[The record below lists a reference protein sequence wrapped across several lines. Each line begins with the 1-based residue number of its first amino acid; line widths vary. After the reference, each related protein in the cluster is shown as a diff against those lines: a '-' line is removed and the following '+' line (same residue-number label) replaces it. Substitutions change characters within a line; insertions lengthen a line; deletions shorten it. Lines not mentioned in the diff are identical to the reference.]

1 MTLEITGSEL
11 IKSKLID
18 APERS
23 GVYRMFDVNKQVI
36 YVGKAKNLK
45 KRLTNYIKSDL
56 DNKTLR
62 MIANTCF
69 LEYSIT
75 NSEVEALLLEAQLI
89 KKFQPKFNILLKDDK
104 SFPFIKLRLDHDFPQ
119 LLKYRG
125 KTLNDGKFF
134 GPFASPTEVNTT
146 LTELQKIFK
155 LRSCTDNCFNS
166 RTRPCLQYEIK
177 RCYAPCVGKIN
188 KEDYRDLV
196 TQVKDFLQGRT
207 KELQENLSKKMEE
220 LSSQMRF
227 EEAAEIR
234 DRIKALSYVQLK
246 AGVSDIVKDADIIAI
261 VEKNG
266 HYCVEVFLYR
276 AGQACG
282 NIPYFPTSTENST
295 KEEVLEYFLLQFYQ
309 KQQVPAEIII
319 NHEINDKE
327 NVIEAIK
334 KINNITKLN
343 IIIPISGGKANLVQ
357 NAAINAL
364 FSLEQYLKKFAKNQE
379 IMLEIKELFGLS
391 EIPERIEI
399 YDNSHIQGKFAVG
412 VMVVAGKAGFDKKEY
427 RVFSLSSR
435 TFPLSSRELVAGSS
449 TLINNLDPR
458 LRGEALLRRPVKSTV
473 SPCGLTT
480 GSIKTIKNTN
490 NFSIFNW
497 IPWLDHGMTEVKLIH
512 ATMPCGDDMTKG
524 DDYEMLRQ
532 VLTRRLTR
540 LKNEPHKLPN
550 LMIIDGDRG
559 HLGIV
564 KEVMD
569 KFEMNIPFVC
579 MSKGVDRNAG
589 LEQFHMTGKEVF
601 TLDKNLPI
609 MKYLQILRDEAHNFA
624 IKNHR
629 LGRSRAIKISSLDD
643 IEGVGETRKKAL
655 LHYFGSYKA
664 VCDATIDEL
673 AKVNGISRSLAEMIF
688 RALHKD

>member
-11 IKSKLID
+11 IKSKLTD
-18 APERS
+18 APERC

-125 KTLNDGKFF
+125 KTLSDGKFF
-134 GPFASPTEVNTT
+134 GPFASATEVNTT

-155 LRSCTDNCFNS
+155 LRSCTDNYFNS

-196 TQVKDFLQGRT
+196 VQVKDFLQGRT

-327 NVIEAIK
+327 NVIEAIE

-343 IIIPISGGKANLVQ
+343 IIIPISGGKAKLVQ

-379 IMLEIKELFGLS
+379 IMLEIKELFGLP

-427 RVFSLSSR
+427 RVFNINSHSL
-435 TFPLSSRELVAGSS
+435 LCHSRESGDPER
-449 TLINNLDPR
+449 LIDSR
-458 LRGEALLRRPVKSTV
+458 FRGNDINDA
-473 SPCGLTT
+473 
-480 GSIKTIKNTN
+480 
-490 NFSIFNW
+490 
-497 IPWLDHGMTEVKLIH
+497 
-512 ATMPCGDDMTKG
+512 KG

-540 LKNEPHKLPN
+540 LKNEPHKLPS
-550 LMIIDGDRG
+550 LMIIDGGKG
-559 HLGIV
+559 HLRLV

-629 LGRSRAIKISSLDD
+629 LGRSRAIKLSSLDD
-643 IEGVGETRKKAL
+643 IEGIGETRKKAL

-673 AKVNGISRSLAEMIF
+673 TKVNGINKSLAEMIF
-688 RALHKD
+688 NTLHKKN

>member
-1 MTLEITGSEL
+1 MIQDPVVKPWDDKCTIYMTLEITRSEL

-18 APERS
+18 VPERC
-23 GVYRMFDVNKQVI
+23 GVYRMFEVNKQVI

-125 KTLNDGKFF
+125 KILNDGKFF
-134 GPFASPTEVNTT
+134 GPFASATEVNTT

-155 LRSCTDNCFNS
+155 LRSCTDNYFNS

-177 RCYAPCVGKIN
+177 CCYAPCVGKIN
-188 KEDYRDLV
+188 KEDYMDLV
-196 TQVKDFLQGRT
+196 AQVKDFLQGRT
-207 KELQENLSKKMEE
+207 KALQENLSKKMEE

-246 AGVSDIVKDADIIAI
+246 AGVADIVKDTDIIAI

-319 NHEINDKE
+319 NHGINDRE

-343 IIIPISGGKANLVQ
+343 IIIPISGGKAKLVQ

-379 IMLEIKELFGLS
+379 IMLEIKELFGLP

-412 VMVVAGKAGFDKKEY
+412 VLVVAGKAGFDKKEY

-435 TFPLSSRELVAGSS
+435 DSSLLSHASPLSSCDLIAGSS
-449 TLINNLDPR
+449 TLTNPMDTVDKPR
-458 LRGEALLRRPVKSTV
+458 DDTRSTHNDAV
-473 SPCGLTT
+473 
-480 GSIKTIKNTN
+480 
-490 NFSIFNW
+490 
-497 IPWLDHGMTEVKLIH
+497 
-512 ATMPCGDDMTKG
+512 G

-532 VLTRRLTR
+532 VLIRRLTR
-540 LKNEPHKLPN
+540 LKNEQHKLPS
-550 LMIIDGDRG
+550 LMIIDGGKG

-589 LEQFHMTGKEVF
+589 IEQFHMTGKEVF
-601 TLDKNLPI
+601 TLDTNLPI

-629 LGRSRAIKISSLDD
+629 LGRSRAIKISSLDN

-673 AKVNGISRSLAEMIF
+673 TKVNGINKSLAELIF
-688 RALHKD
+688 RTLHKS

>member
-1 MTLEITGSEL
+1 MTLEVTGSEL

-18 APERS
+18 IPERY

-36 YVGKAKNLK
+36 YVGKAKKLK

-125 KTLNDGKFF
+125 KTLSDGKFF
-134 GPFASPTEVNTT
+134 GPFASSAEVNTT

-155 LRSCTDNCFNS
+155 LRSCTDNYFNS

-309 KQQVPAEIII
+309 KQQAPAEIII

-327 NVIEAIK
+327 NVLEAIK
-334 KINNITKLN
+334 KINDIAKLN
-343 IIIPISGGKANLVQ
+343 IIIPISGGKAKLVQ
-357 NAAINAL
+357 NARANAL

-379 IMLEIKELFGLS
+379 IMLEIKELFALS

-412 VMVVAGKAGFDKKEY
+412 VMVVAGKSGFDKKEY
-427 RVFSLSSR
+427 RIFSLSSR
-435 TFPLSSRELVAGSS
+435 GLTAGSS
-449 TLINNLDPR
+449 TSANNIEPAVKPR
-458 LRGEALLRRPVKSTV
+458 DD
-473 SPCGLTT
+473 
-480 GSIKTIKNTN
+480 TN
-490 NFSIFNW
+490 GTHNDI
-497 IPWLDHGMTEVKLIH
+497 V
-512 ATMPCGDDMTKG
+512 G
-524 DDYEMLRQ
+524 DDYDMLRQ

-540 LKNEPHKLPN
+540 LKNEPHKLPS
-550 LMIIDGDRG
+550 LMIIDGGKG

-589 LEQFHMTGKEVF
+589 LEQFHMVGKEVF
-601 TLDKNLPI
+601 TIDKNLSV

-629 LGRSRAIKISSLDD
+629 LGRSRAIKLSSLDD
-643 IEGVGETRKKAL
+643 IEGIGETRKKAL

-673 AKVNGISRSLAEMIF
+673 VKVNGISKSLAEMIF
-688 RALHKD
+688 RTLHKSQ

>member
-1 MTLEITGSEL
+1 MHMTLEITGSEL

-69 LEYSIT
+69 VEYSIT

-89 KKFQPKFNILLKDDK
+89 KKFQPKFNILLKDYK

-125 KTLNDGKFF
+125 KTLSDGKFF
-134 GPFASPTEVNTT
+134 GPFASSAEVNTT

-155 LRSCTDNCFNS
+155 LRSCTDNYFNS

-188 KEDYRDLV
+188 KEVYRDLV

-207 KELQENLSKKMEE
+207 KELQENLSRKMEE

-246 AGVSDIVKDADIIAI
+246 AGVSDVVKDADIIAI

-309 KQQVPAEIII
+309 KQHVPAEIII

-327 NVIEAIK
+327 VIEAIK
-334 KINNITKLN
+334 KINNILQLN
-343 IIIPISGGKANLVQ
+343 ITVPNKGGKAKLVQ
-357 NAAINAL
+357 NAETNAL

-379 IMLEIKELFGLS
+379 IMFEIKELFGLS

-412 VMVVAGKAGFDKKEY
+412 VMVVAGKVGFDKKEY
-427 RVFSLSSR
+427 RVFNVNAPSLVCH
-435 TFPLSSRELVAGSS
+435 SRESG
-449 TLINNLDPR
+449 ND
-458 LRGEALLRRPVKSTV
+458 G
-473 SPCGLTT
+473 
-480 GSIKTIKNTN
+480 IKN
-490 NFSIFNW
+490 
-497 IPWLDHGMTEVKLIH
+497 
-512 ATMPCGDDMTKG
+512 CGGDIKG

-532 VLTRRLTR
+532 VLTRRLAR
-540 LKNEPHKLPN
+540 LRQEPHKLPS
-550 LMIIDGDRG
+550 LMIIDGGKG
-559 HLGIV
+559 HLGVV

-569 KFEMNIPFVC
+569 KLEMNIPFVC

-589 LEQFHMTGKEVF
+589 LEQFHVIGKEVF
-601 TLDKNLPI
+601 TLDKNLPV

-643 IEGVGETRKKAL
+643 IEGVGATRKKAL

-673 AKVNGISRSLAEMIF
+673 AKVNGINKSLAEMIF
-688 RALHKD
+688 NVLHRKN

>member
-1 MTLEITGSEL
+1 MTMELTGNEL

-18 APERS
+18 IPERS
-23 GVYRMFDVNKQVI
+23 GVYRMFDANKQVI

-45 KRLTNYIKSDL
+45 KRLTNYIKTDL
-56 DNKTLR
+56 DTKTLR
-62 MIANTCF
+62 MVANTCS

-125 KTLNDGKFF
+125 RALNDGKFF
-134 GPFASPTEVNTT
+134 GPFASATEVNTT
-146 LTELQKIFK
+146 LSELQKIFK
-155 LRSCTDNCFNS
+155 LRSCTDNYFNS

-188 KEDYRDLV
+188 KKDYAELV
-196 TQVKDFLQGRT
+196 GQVKDFLQGRS

-220 LSSQMRF
+220 LSEQMRF

-246 AGVSDIVKDADIIAI
+246 AGITDIVKDADIIAI

-276 AGQACG
+276 IGQACG

-295 KEEVLEYFLLQFYQ
+295 KEEVLKHFLLQFYQ
-309 KQQVPAEIII
+309 KQQVPPEIII
-319 NHEINDKE
+319 NHEIDDKD
-327 NVIEAIK
+327 NIIEAIRN
-334 KINNITKLN
+334 INDFAKLSIT
-343 IIIPISGGKANLVQ
+343 IPASGGKLKLVQ
-357 NAAINAL
+357 NAQENAL

-379 IMLEIKELFGLS
+379 LMFEVKELFNLP
-391 EIPERIEI
+391 EIPERIEV

-412 VMVVAGKAGFDKKEY
+412 VMIVAGKSGFDKKEY

-435 TFPLSSRELVAGSS
+435 DSITGSS
-449 TLINNLDPR
+449 
-458 LRGEALLRRPVKSTV
+458 KSTNND
-473 SPCGLTT
+473 
-480 GSIKTIKNTN
+480 SISC
-490 NFSIFNW
+490 F
-497 IPWLDHGMTEVKLIH
+497 LDTVDK
-512 ATMPCGDDMTKG
+512 PRYDTKG

-540 LKNEPHKLPN
+540 LKQEPHRLPS
-550 LMIIDGDRG
+550 LMIIDGGKG

-564 KEVMD
+564 KEVMNKLQMD
-569 KFEMNIPFVC
+569 IPFVC
-579 MSKGVDRNAG
+579 MSKGPDRNAG
-589 LEQFHMTGKEVF
+589 LEQFHMVGREVF
-601 TLDKNLPI
+601 TLNKNLPL

-629 LGRSRAIKISSLDD
+629 LSRSRAIKVSSLDE
-643 IEGVGETRKKAL
+643 IEGIGDTRKKAL

-664 VCDATIDEL
+664 VSDATLDEL
-673 AKVNGISRSLAEMIF
+673 SKVKGISKSLAKMIF
-688 RALHKD
+688 NALHKN

>member
-1 MTLEITGSEL
+1 MTLEITGSAL

-89 KKFQPKFNILLKDDK
+89 KKFQPKFNILLKDYK

-125 KTLNDGKFF
+125 KTLSDGKFF
-134 GPFASPTEVNTT
+134 GPFVSSAEVNTT

-155 LRSCTDNCFNS
+155 LRSCTDNYFNS

-207 KELQENLSKKMEE
+207 KELQENLSRKMEA

-246 AGVSDIVKDADIIAI
+246 AGVSDVVKDADIIAI

-282 NIPYFPTSTENST
+282 NIPYFPTSTENSI

-309 KQQVPAEIII
+309 KQHVPAEIII

-327 NVIEAIK
+327 NVIEAIQ
-334 KINNITKLN
+334 KINNILQLN
-343 IIIPISGGKANLVQ
+343 ITVPNKGGKAKLVQ
-357 NAAINAL
+357 NAETNAL

-379 IMLEIKELFGLS
+379 IMFEIKELFGLS

-412 VMVVAGKAGFDKKEY
+412 VMVVAGKVGFDKKEY
-427 RVFSLSSR
+427 RVFNVNAPSLVCH
-435 TFPLSSRELVAGSS
+435 PRESG
-449 TLINNLDPR
+449 DPKR
-458 LRGEALLRRPVKSTV
+458 LMDARFRGN
-473 SPCGLTT
+473 G
-480 GSIKTIKNTN
+480 IKN
-490 NFSIFNW
+490 
-497 IPWLDHGMTEVKLIH
+497 
-512 ATMPCGDDMTKG
+512 CGGDIKG

-540 LKNEPHKLPN
+540 LRQEPHKLPS
-550 LMIIDGDRG
+550 LMIIDGGKG
-559 HLGIV
+559 HLGVV

-579 MSKGVDRNAG
+579 MSKKGVDRNAG
-589 LEQFHMTGKEVF
+589 LEQFHVIGKEVF
-601 TLDKNLPI
+601 TLDKNLPV

-673 AKVNGISRSLAEMIF
+673 AKVNGINKSLAEMIF
-688 RALHKD
+688 NVLHRKN

>member
-1 MTLEITGSEL
+1 MILEITGSEL

-18 APERS
+18 TPERC

-125 KTLNDGKFF
+125 KTLSDGKFF
-134 GPFASPTEVNTT
+134 GPFASATEVNTT

-155 LRSCTDNCFNS
+155 LRSCTDNYFNS

-196 TQVKDFLQGRT
+196 AQVKDFLQGRT

-220 LSSQMRF
+220 LSSQMCF

-343 IIIPISGGKANLVQ
+343 IIMPISGGKAKLVQ

-435 TFPLSSRELVAGSS
+435 NSSLSSHASLLSSRDLIAGSS
-449 TLINNLDPR
+449 SYFLDPV
-458 LRGEALLRRPVKSTV
+458 VK
-473 SPCGLTT
+473 PR
-480 GSIKTIKNTN
+480 
-490 NFSIFNW
+490 
-497 IPWLDHGMTEVKLIH
+497 
-512 ATMPCGDDMTKG
+512 DDIVG

-532 VLTRRLTR
+532 VLTRKLTR
-540 LKNEPHKLPN
+540 LKNEPHKLPS
-550 LMIIDGDRG
+550 LMIIDGGRG
-559 HLGIV
+559 HLSVV

-629 LGRSRAIKISSLDD
+629 LGRSRAIKLSSLDD
-643 IEGVGETRKKAL
+643 IEGIGETRKKAL

-673 AKVNGISRSLAEMIF
+673 TKVNGINKSLAEMIF
-688 RALHKD
+688 RTLHKSL

>member
-1 MTLEITGSEL
+1 MVKPWDDKCTKHMTLEVIGSEL

-18 APERS
+18 APERC

-89 KKFQPKFNILLKDDK
+89 KKFQPKFNIILKDDK

-134 GPFASPTEVNTT
+134 GPFASATEVNTT

-155 LRSCTDNCFNS
+155 LRSCTDNYFNS

-196 TQVKDFLQGRT
+196 AQVKDFLQGRT

-343 IIIPISGGKANLVQ
+343 IIIPISGGKAKLVQ

-379 IMLEIKELFGLS
+379 IMLEIKELFDLP

-435 TFPLSSRELVAGSS
+435 DSSLSSHASPLSSRDLIAGSS
-449 TLINNLDPR
+449 TLTNPMDPV
-458 LRGEALLRRPVKSTV
+458 VKPRDDTSSTHNDAV
-473 SPCGLTT
+473 
-480 GSIKTIKNTN
+480 
-490 NFSIFNW
+490 
-497 IPWLDHGMTEVKLIH
+497 
-512 ATMPCGDDMTKG
+512 G

-540 LKNEPHKLPN
+540 LKNEPHKLPS
-550 LMIIDGDRG
+550 LMIIDGGKG

-579 MSKGVDRNAG
+579 MSKGVDRNAD

-629 LGRSRAIKISSLDD
+629 LGRSRAIKLSSLDD
-643 IEGVGETRKKAL
+643 IEGIGETRKKAL

-673 AKVNGISRSLAEMIF
+673 TKVNGINKSLAEMIF
-688 RALHKD
+688 NALHKKKN

>member
-18 APERS
+18 APEHC

-62 MIANTCF
+62 MISNTCF

-134 GPFASPTEVNTT
+134 GPFASSTEVNTT

-155 LRSCTDNCFNS
+155 LRSCTDNYFNS

-196 TQVKDFLQGRT
+196 AQVKDFLQGRT

-343 IIIPISGGKANLVQ
+343 IIIPISGGKAKLVQ

-379 IMLEIKELFGLS
+379 IMLEIKELFGPS

-435 TFPLSSRELVAGSS
+435 NSSLSSHASPLSSRDLIAGSS
-449 TLINNLDPR
+449 SYFLDPM
-458 LRGEALLRRPVKSTV
+458 VK
-473 SPCGLTT
+473 PR
-480 GSIKTIKNTN
+480 
-490 NFSIFNW
+490 
-497 IPWLDHGMTEVKLIH
+497 
-512 ATMPCGDDMTKG
+512 DDIVG

-540 LKNEPHKLPN
+540 LKNEPHKLPS
-550 LMIIDGDRG
+550 LMIIDGGRG
-559 HLGIV
+559 HLGVV

-601 TLDKNLPI
+601 TLDKNLPV

-629 LGRSRAIKISSLDD
+629 LGRSRAIKLSSLDD
-643 IEGVGETRKKAL
+643 IEGIGKTRKKAL

-673 AKVNGISRSLAEMIF
+673 TKVNGINKSLAEMIF
-688 RALHKD
+688 RTLHKSL

>member
-1 MTLEITGSEL
+1 MTLEVIGSEL

-18 APERS
+18 APERC

-89 KKFQPKFNILLKDDK
+89 KKFQPKFNIILKDDK

-134 GPFASPTEVNTT
+134 GPFASATEVNTT

-155 LRSCTDNCFNS
+155 LRSCKDNYFNS

-196 TQVKDFLQGRT
+196 AQVKDFLQGRT

-276 AGQACG
+276 AGQAFG

-343 IIIPISGGKANLVQ
+343 IIIPISGGKAKLVQ

-379 IMLEIKELFGLS
+379 IMLEIKELFGLP

-435 TFPLSSRELVAGSS
+435 DSSLSSHASPLSSRDLIAGSS
-449 TLINNLDPR
+449 TLTNPMDPV
-458 LRGEALLRRPVKSTV
+458 VKPRDDTSSTHNDAV
-473 SPCGLTT
+473 
-480 GSIKTIKNTN
+480 
-490 NFSIFNW
+490 
-497 IPWLDHGMTEVKLIH
+497 
-512 ATMPCGDDMTKG
+512 G

-540 LKNEPHKLPN
+540 LKNEPHKLPS
-550 LMIIDGDRG
+550 LMIIDGGKG

-564 KEVMD
+564 EEVMD

-629 LGRSRAIKISSLDD
+629 LGRSRAIKLSSLDD
-643 IEGVGETRKKAL
+643 IEGIGETRKKAL

-673 AKVNGISRSLAEMIF
+673 TKVNGINKSLAEMIF
-688 RALHKD
+688 NALHKKN

>member
-1 MTLEITGSEL
+1 MTMELTGNEL

-18 APERS
+18 IPERS
-23 GVYRMFDVNKQVI
+23 GVYRMFDANKQVI

-45 KRLTNYIKSDL
+45 KRLTNYIKTDL
-56 DNKTLR
+56 DTKTLR
-62 MIANTCF
+62 MVANTCS

-125 KTLNDGKFF
+125 RALNDGKFF
-134 GPFASPTEVNTT
+134 GPFASATEVNTT
-146 LTELQKIFK
+146 LSELQKIFK
-155 LRSCTDNCFNS
+155 LRSCTDNYFNS

-188 KEDYRDLV
+188 KKDYAELV
-196 TQVKDFLQGRT
+196 GQVKDFLQGRS
-207 KELQENLSKKMEE
+207 KELQENLSKKIEE
-220 LSSQMRF
+220 LSEQMRF
-227 EEAAEIR
+227 EEAADIR

-246 AGVSDIVKDADIIAI
+246 AGITDIIKDADIIAI

-276 AGQACG
+276 IGQACG
-282 NIPYFPTSTENST
+282 NIPYFPTATENST
-295 KEEVLEYFLLQFYQ
+295 KEEVLRHFLLQFYQ
-309 KQQVPAEIII
+309 KQQVPQEIII
-319 NHEINDKE
+319 NHEIDDKD
-327 NVIEAIK
+327 NIIEAIRN
-334 KINNITKLN
+334 INDFAKLSIT
-343 IIIPISGGKANLVQ
+343 IPASGGKLKLVQ
-357 NAAINAL
+357 NAEENAL

-379 IMLEIKELFGLS
+379 LMFEVKELFNLP
-391 EIPERIEI
+391 EIPERIEV

-412 VMVVAGKAGFDKKEY
+412 VMIVAGKSGFDKKEY

-435 TFPLSSRELVAGSS
+435 DSITGSS
-449 TLINNLDPR
+449 
-458 LRGEALLRRPVKSTV
+458 KSTNNDGV
-473 SPCGLTT
+473 SC
-480 GSIKTIKNTN
+480 
-490 NFSIFNW
+490 F
-497 IPWLDHGMTEVKLIH
+497 LDTVDKPRYD
-512 ATMPCGDDMTKG
+512 AVG

-540 LKNEPHKLPN
+540 LKQEPHRLPS
-550 LMIIDGDRG
+550 LMIIDGGKG

-564 KEVMD
+564 KEVMNKLQMD
-569 KFEMNIPFVC
+569 ISFVC
-579 MSKGVDRNAG
+579 MSKGPDRNAG
-589 LEQFHMTGKEVF
+589 LEQFHMVGREVF
-601 TLDKNLPI
+601 TLNKNLPL

-629 LGRSRAIKISSLDD
+629 LSRSRAIKVSSLDE
-643 IEGVGETRKKAL
+643 IEGIGDTRKKAL

-664 VCDATIDEL
+664 VSDATLDEL
-673 AKVNGISRSLAEMIF
+673 SKIKGISKSLAKMIF
-688 RALHKD
+688 NALHKN

>member
-1 MTLEITGSEL
+1 MILEITGSEL
-11 IKSKLID
+11 IKSKLTD
-18 APERS
+18 APERC
-23 GVYRMFDVNKQVI
+23 GIYQMFDVNKQVI

-125 KTLNDGKFF
+125 KTLSDGKFF
-134 GPFASPTEVNTT
+134 GPFASATEVNTT
-146 LTELQKIFK
+146 LMELQKIFK
-155 LRSCTDNCFNS
+155 LRSCTDNYFNS

-196 TQVKDFLQGRT
+196 AQVKDFLQGRT

-261 VEKNG
+261 VEKSG

-343 IIIPISGGKANLVQ
+343 IIIPISGGKAKLVQ

-364 FSLEQYLKKFAKNQE
+364 FSLEQYLKKFTKNQE
-379 IMLEIKELFGLS
+379 IMLEIKELFGLP

-427 RVFSLSSR
+427 RVFNINSHSLLCH
-435 TFPLSSRELVAGSS
+435 PRES
-449 TLINNLDPR
+449 
-458 LRGEALLRRPVKSTV
+458 
-473 SPCGLTT
+473 
-480 GSIKTIKNTN
+480 
-490 NFSIFNW
+490 
-497 IPWLDHGMTEVKLIH
+497 
-512 ATMPCGDDMTKG
+512 GDQKG
-524 DDYEMLRQ
+524 
-532 VLTRRLTR
+532 
-540 LKNEPHKLPN
+540 
-550 LMIIDGDRG
+550 
-559 HLGIV
+559 
-564 KEVMD
+564 
-569 KFEMNIPFVC
+569 
-579 MSKGVDRNAG
+579 
-589 LEQFHMTGKEVF
+589 
-601 TLDKNLPI
+601 
-609 MKYLQILRDEAHNFA
+609 
-624 IKNHR
+624 
-629 LGRSRAIKISSLDD
+629 
-643 IEGVGETRKKAL
+643 
-655 LHYFGSYKA
+655 
-664 VCDATIDEL
+664 
-673 AKVNGISRSLAEMIF
+673 
-688 RALHKD
+688 

>member
-1 MTLEITGSEL
+1 MAQDITGSEL

-18 APERS
+18 APERC
-23 GVYRMFDVNKQVI
+23 GVYRMFDVNQQVI

-125 KTLNDGKFF
+125 KTLSDGKFF

-155 LRSCTDNCFNS
+155 LRSCTDNYFNS

-177 RCYAPCVGKIN
+177 RCYAPCVDKIN
-188 KEDYRDLV
+188 KKDYAALV

-207 KELQENLSKKMEE
+207 KELQEDLSKKMEE
-220 LSSQMRF
+220 LSDQMRF

-282 NIPYFPTSTENST
+282 NIPYFPTSTENNT

-309 KQQVPAEIII
+309 KQQAPAEIII

-327 NVIEAIK
+327 NMIEAIK
-334 KINNITKLN
+334 KINDIAKLN
-343 IIIPISGGKANLVQ
+343 IIIPISGGKAKLVQ
-357 NAAINAL
+357 NARANAL

-379 IMLEIKELFGLS
+379 IMLEIKELFALS

-412 VMVVAGKAGFDKKEY
+412 VMVVAGKSGFDKKEY

-435 TFPLSSRELVAGSS
+435 ELVAESS
-449 TLINNLDPR
+449 TL
-458 LRGEALLRRPVKSTV
+458 
-473 SPCGLTT
+473 
-480 GSIKTIKNTN
+480 TN
-490 NFSIFNW
+490 NID
-497 IPWLDHGMTEVKLIH
+497 PAVK
-512 ATMPCGDDMTKG
+512 PRDDIVG
-524 DDYEMLRQ
+524 DDYEMIRQ

-540 LKNEPHKLPN
+540 LKNEPHKLPS
-550 LMIIDGDRG
+550 LMIIDGGRG
-559 HLGIV
+559 HLGVV

-579 MSKGVDRNAG
+579 MSKGPERNAG
-589 LEQFHMTGKEVF
+589 LEQFHMVGKEAF
-601 TLDKNLPI
+601 TIDKNLSV

-629 LGRSRAIKISSLDD
+629 LGRSRAIKLSSLDD
-643 IEGVGETRKKAL
+643 IEGIGETRKKAL

-673 AKVNGISRSLAEMIF
+673 AKVNGISKSLAEMIF
-688 RALHKD
+688 RTLHKS